1 MTPQDLIIMIAS
13 ITGGLT
19 VISGFLYAIYR
30 IARRL
35 DDAVGVDAQ
44 GRTIADRL
52 SRVEHQLWKNGGDSL
67 ADHVEELRTSST
79 ETTTE
84 LRLLKDMM
92 LRMLSAGHRD

>member
-1 MTPQDLIIMIAS
+1 MNAADLVIMIAS
-13 ITGGLT
+13 IVGGLT
-19 VISGFLYAIYR
+19 VISGFLYAIYK

-35 DDAVGVDAQ
+35 DDAVGVDSQ

-52 SRVEHQLWKNGGDSL
+52 SRVEHQLWRNGGDSL
-67 ADHVEELRTSST
+67 ADHVEELRTAST

-92 LRMLSAGHRD
+92 LRMLSNSQKN

>member
-1 MTPQDLIIMIAS
+1 MNPIDVIILIAS

-35 DDAVGVDAQ
+35 DDAVGVDSQ

-67 ADHVEELRTSST
+67 ADHVEELRTSSV
-79 ETTTE
+79 ETTAE
-84 LRLLKDMM
+84 LRILKEMM
-92 LRMLSAGHRD
+92 LRVLSSGSKN